1 MDGTWIPYQL
11 DAWTGETKRL
21 GVYRHEN
28 GSTIFPL
35 TLDYGNVA
43 LFVFRACEA
52 DSELH
57 AVETNAADVCSDG
70 SSLSAKV
77 TASGEYQ
84 AQLSS
89 GETRQFAAQVPDA
102 FEITDWDVTVMKHT
116 ASEQVNER
124 TETLFGQTITE
135 TQVATDIT
143 PVTLHLDALKTWNEI
158 PELGERTVGQATY
171 KAVFQWDG
179 TADGAYIDFG
189 PMSESMQVFING
201 EKTGDLSMTNAVMD
215 ITPWLKNGENTI
227 ELLYSSS
234 LANAGGGTGSGDW
247 YGYRYGLQ
255 AYGPAQAVVH
265 PYCLIPLD

>member
-1 MDGTWIPYQL
+1 M
-11 DAWTGETKRL
+11 
-21 GVYRHEN
+21 
-28 GSTIFPL
+28 
-35 TLDYGNVA
+35 A

-189 PMSESMQVFING
+189 KMSESMQVFING
-201 EKTGDLSMTNAVMD
+201 EKRAT
-215 ITPWLKNGENTI
+215 
-227 ELLYSSS
+227 
-234 LANAGGGTGSGDW
+234 
-247 YGYRYGLQ
+247 
-255 AYGPAQAVVH
+255 
-265 PYCLIPLD
+265 

>member
-1 MDGTWIPYQL
+1 M
-11 DAWTGETKRL
+11 
-21 GVYRHEN
+21 
-28 GSTIFPL
+28 
-35 TLDYGNVA
+35 
-43 LFVFRACEA
+43 
-52 DSELH
+52 
-57 AVETNAADVCSDG
+57 
-70 SSLSAKV
+70 
-77 TASGEYQ
+77 
-84 AQLSS
+84 
-89 GETRQFAAQVPDA
+89 
-102 FEITDWDVTVMKHT
+102 
-116 ASEQVNER
+116 
-124 TETLFGQTITE
+124 
-135 TQVATDIT
+135 ATDIT

-201 EKTGDLSMTNAVMD
+201 KKTGDLNMTKAVMD

-227 ELLYSSS
+227 ALLYSSS
-234 LANAGGGTGSGDW
+234 LANAGGGAGGGDW